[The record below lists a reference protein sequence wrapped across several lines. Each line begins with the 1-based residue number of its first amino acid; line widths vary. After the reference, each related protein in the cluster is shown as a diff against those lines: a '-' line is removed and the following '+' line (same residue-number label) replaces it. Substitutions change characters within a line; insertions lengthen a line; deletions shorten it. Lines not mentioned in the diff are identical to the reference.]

1 MIIYRPHRGGLKEA
15 MSEAKE
21 FNNVEDMK
29 EYIVKQ
35 HTDDVMGE
43 AFSKNDIVLEEDGI
57 EDKRT
62 GWKDTRHICVKRYYN
77 ENFPIPQCIGW
88 FATKYKKR
96 SRVNPRLPFSYRV
109 VLLQPQPSGI
119 CISRG
124 R

>member
-62 GWKDTRHICVKRYYN
+62 GWKDTRHICVERYYN

-88 FATKYKKR
+88 FATKY
-96 SRVNPRLPFSYRV
+96 
-109 VLLQPQPSGI
+109 
-119 CISRG
+119 
-124 R
+124 